1 MHIAS
6 RLVNI
11 KESHKPILE
20 TNPVLVVFLEGLA
33 VDVLFTINSTEAS
46 PVSET
51 GEASTEFTVNKKT
64 SVIKPS
70 SDKNT
75 TNTGLVSNI
84 GLWISLMFTSLDA
97 MCSGL
102 ICRKRKMK

>member
-11 KESHKPILE
+11 KESHRPILE

-51 GEASTEFTVNKKT
+51 MVRICFPAFNLDTKSLFNVTIVLPSFTV
-64 SVIKPS
+64 
-70 SDKNT
+70 
-75 TNTGLVSNI
+75 
-84 GLWISLMFTSLDA
+84 
-97 MCSGL
+97 
-102 ICRKRKMK
+102 

>member
-1 MHIAS
+1 MLLNKDFVSTLKSGKH
-6 RLVNI
+6 
-11 KESHKPILE
+11 
-20 TNPVLVVFLEGLA
+20 
-33 VDVLFTINSTEAS
+33 TIGI
-46 PVSET
+46 VSET

-75 TNTGLVSNI
+75 TNTGLISNI

-97 MCSGL
+97 MIIGFVL
-102 ICRKRKMK
+102 NKKRRS

>member
-20 TNPVLVVFLEGLA
+20 TNPVLVVFLEGLTM
-33 VDVLFTINSTEAS
+33 DVFLFTLNSTEAS

-51 GEASTEFTVNKKT
+51 ILRICFPAFHVDTKSLFNVTIVLPSLTV
-64 SVIKPS
+64 
-70 SDKNT
+70 
-75 TNTGLVSNI
+75 
-84 GLWISLMFTSLDA
+84 
-97 MCSGL
+97 
-102 ICRKRKMK
+102 